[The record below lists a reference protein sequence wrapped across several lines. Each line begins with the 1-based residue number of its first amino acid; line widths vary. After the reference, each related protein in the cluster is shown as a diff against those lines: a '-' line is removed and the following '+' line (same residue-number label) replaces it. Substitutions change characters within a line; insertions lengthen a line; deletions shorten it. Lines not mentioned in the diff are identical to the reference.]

1 MISQTISK
9 IFKQDL
15 VRFLMSGGFNT
26 ALTYVIY
33 LTLLMFFSYNIS
45 YTFSYLIGILLAYT
59 LNRFFVFRSHQGFRS
74 VIMLPLIYLA
84 QYILSLAILWLWVER
99 IQLDERLAP
108 LAAIIITLPVTY
120 TLSKLAFSKE
130 SSL

>member
-120 TLSKLAFSKE
+120 ALSKLAFSKE